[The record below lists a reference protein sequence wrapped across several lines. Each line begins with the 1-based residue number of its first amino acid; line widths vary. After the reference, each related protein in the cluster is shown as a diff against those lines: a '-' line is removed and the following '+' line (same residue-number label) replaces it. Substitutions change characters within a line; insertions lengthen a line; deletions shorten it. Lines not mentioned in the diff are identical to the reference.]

1 MMRPFTP
8 PEERALVKLDQ
19 LPGNTTLNVTRD
31 QPAIYQRLS
40 DRGLTVLMLVKRQ
53 KLARLTTT
61 GRYYAQ
67 MIAARRKPG
76 GLG

>member
-1 MMRPFTP
+1 MMKPFTP
-8 PEERALVKLDQ
+8 PEERALVKLDR
-19 LPGNTTLNVTRD
+19 LPGNSMLNVTRD
-31 QPAIYQRLS
+31 QPALFHRLS
-40 DRGLTVLMLVKRQ
+40 DKGLTVVMLVKRQ
-53 KLARLTTT
+53 KLTRLTAT

>member
-8 PEERALVKLDQ
+8 AEERSLVKLDQ
-19 LPGNTTLNVTRD
+19 LPGNAMLNVTRD
-31 QPAIYQRLS
+31 QPALFQRLS
-40 DRGLTVLMLVKRQ
+40 DKGLTVVMLVKRQ
-53 KLARLTTT
+53 KLTRLTAT

-67 MIAARRKPG
+67 MIAARRKLG